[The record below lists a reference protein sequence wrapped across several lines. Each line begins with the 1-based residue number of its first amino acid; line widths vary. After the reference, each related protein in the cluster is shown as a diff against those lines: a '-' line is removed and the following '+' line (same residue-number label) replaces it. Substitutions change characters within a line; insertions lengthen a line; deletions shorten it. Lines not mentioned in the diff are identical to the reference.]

1 MRQSFVLT
9 FENGLPKGTAQQKG
23 ETVRYKNGKPFVF
36 HYKKSSVESARQLFA
51 YKLKP
56 YAPSTPITGCV
67 ALSVTLFFSVKE
79 RAKWGK
85 HKPSR
90 PDADNYCKE
99 LVDVMGSL
107 GWWIDDAQIV
117 KLKIEKRYAE
127 KASIFIHC
135 EEVFDDVIQ

>member
-23 ETVRYKNGKPFVF
+23 ETARYKNGKPFVF
-36 HYKKSSVESARQLFA
+36 HYKKSSVESANQLFA

-56 YAPSTPITGCV
+56 YAPSTPITGCISLTV
-67 ALSVTLFFSVKE
+67 SLFFSVKE

-85 HKPSR
+85 YKPSR

-107 GWWIDDAQIV
+107 GWWLDDAQIV